1 MFLQMMSPAMKFLQM
16 IWKHEGYQMGHS
28 WRRLNQSMRQ
38 GLHLAIT
45 AGLRFDPDDAQI
57 IVGDPRDGGFNGR
70 RWIGENGNENCYSLA
85 CANNEHRQA
94 SPSAIKMIEKWL
106 NRKPWLLHHRQ
117 GNPTR
122 LCVGAQIA
130 WPPAKDA
137 KMTLEVTSFGKN
149 DTMNLAQREYQEQ
162 HGRCV
167 IVKRFKVTREQLAEV
182 NRPFLEANRAVAKVK
197 RQAKKQAEQAEK
209 EEEA

>member
-1 MFLQMMSPAMKFLQM
+1 MSPAMKFLQM
-16 IWKHEGYQMGHS
+16 IWKHEGYQMSYS
-28 WRRLNQSMRQ
+28 WLRLNQSMRQ

-45 AGLRFDPDDAQI
+45 AGMKFDPDDFKI
-57 IVGDPRDGGFNGR
+57 IMSDPRGASLASGYNGGY
-70 RWIGENGNENCYSLA
+70 WIGEKGNEECYSLA

-117 GNPTR
+117 GDPTR